1 MSSRERRLRQD
12 GSAQAGIYLLR
23 MCQTS
28 LQTPPL
34 AGATLSALT
43 SGPRH
48 PILSQLW
55 AGLSYLSAAHRATA
69 NSGMKISTKEQSS
82 IALSNFPETTVSQI
96 QSFQPA
102 AMG

>member
-1 MSSRERRLRQD
+1 MR
-12 GSAQAGIYLLR
+12 
-23 MCQTS
+23 QTS
-28 LQTPPL
+28 LQTPSP

-48 PILSQLW
+48 PILSQLR
-55 AGLSYLSAAHRATA
+55 AGPSYLSAAHRATA
-69 NSGMKISTKEQSS
+69 NPGMKISAKEQSS
-82 IALSNFPETTVSQI
+82 IAYSHFPETTVSQI

>member
-12 GSAQAGIYLLR
+12 GSAQAGIYLPR
-23 MCQTS
+23 MCQMS
-28 LQTPPL
+28 LQTSPA

-55 AGLSYLSAAHRATA
+55 AGLSYPSAAHRATA
-69 NSGMKISTKEQSS
+69 KSGMKISARINPKEQSS
-82 IALSNFPETTVSQI
+82 IA
-96 QSFQPA
+96 
-102 AMG
+102 